1 MNESLFFKIIN
12 INSPILITGPTGTG
26 KSQLANKI
34 FKYSS
39 INKDKFL
46 VLQLANIKEDLF
58 ESELYGHKKGSFTG
72 ASENKLGYFFEVGKG
87 TLFLDEIG
95 ELSLEAQKKL
105 LYLLEEKKFTPVGST
120 FPIEF
125 KGRIIMATNKD
136 LQAMVKTGSF
146 REDLYFRI
154 NIFNLELESIR
165 KDKIKLRQIIN
176 EQLIFYKS
184 KYHKTE
190 LTLDLELE
198 RLLID
203 ASWAGNYRELK
214 NTLEYLVVMSEG
226 HLVKIS
232 DLPKNFEP
240 NLQVLINKEEID
252 LQANDRD
259 LIKEDFNEAI
269 EAFEAKYLKEM
280 LERFSGRVNET
291 ARILGMSKTTLINKS
306 KKYKINTLKMRADA
320 STLKDVDLA
329 A

>member
-1 MNESLFFKIIN
+1 MNENLFNKIIN
-12 INSPILITGPTGTG
+12 INSPVLITGPTGTG
-26 KSQLANKI
+26 KSQLAHKI

-39 INKDKFL
+39 INKEKFL
-46 VLQLANIKEDLF
+46 VLHLANIKEDLF

-72 ASENKLGYFFEVGKG
+72 ASENKLGYFYEVGKG

-136 LQAMVKTGSF
+136 LLAMVKTGSF

-154 NIFNLELESIR
+154 NIFNLELESISN
-165 KDKIKLRQIIN
+165 DKIKLKQILN
-176 EQLIFYKS
+176 DQLIFFKS
-184 KYHKTE
+184 KYHKNE

-198 RLLID
+198 KLLID

-214 NTLEYLVVMSEG
+214 NTLEYLVVMSDG
-226 HLVKIS
+226 VLVKIS

-240 NLQVLINKEEID
+240 NLQALINKEEID
-252 LQANDRD
+252 LQTNGLD
-259 LIKEDFNEAI
+259 LIKEDFNEAL
-269 EAFEAKYLKEM
+269 EAFEARYLRVM

-320 STLKDVDLA
+320 STPKDADLA